1 MSYRGE
7 GTMDRRR
14 FLWDWIDEHHPEA
27 FEDPGYL
34 MLKAAGSRARAIR
47 AVAQH
52 FGITWQD
59 TLLYRAL
66 ARDVRHWLDDPDRF
80 SPHVDEIALELAM
93 GFNWDVI
100 AALTQTEYGM
110 FLDRLDAMRDPFDM
124 DTEDRTTD
132 GSAPRGGKRL
142 VDASRRRLAYLKGS
156 PRQRYRL
163 VEALAKKRVQAAV
176 VAA

>member
-1 MSYRGE
+1 VSYLGE

-14 FLWDWIDEHHPEA
+14 FLWDWIDEHYPEA
-27 FEDPGYL
+27 FIDPGYP
-34 MLKAAGSRARAIR
+34 MLKVAGSRAKAVR
-47 AVAQH
+47 AVAAH
-52 FGITWQD
+52 FGITRRRSGLD
-59 TLLYRAL
+59 
-66 ARDVRHWLDDPDRF
+66 RDVRHWLDDPDRF

-93 GFNWDVI
+93 GFNWNVI

-110 FLDRLDAMRDPFDM
+110 FLDRLDAMRDPFDV

-163 VEALAKKRVQAAV
+163 VEALAKKRVQSVVV
-176 VAA
+176 VA